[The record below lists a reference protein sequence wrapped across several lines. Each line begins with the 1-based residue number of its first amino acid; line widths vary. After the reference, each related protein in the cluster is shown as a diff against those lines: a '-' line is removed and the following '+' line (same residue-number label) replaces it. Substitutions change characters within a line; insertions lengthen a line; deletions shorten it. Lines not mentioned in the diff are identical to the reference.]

1 MLGISWF
8 ELHQLQDTSDCIT
21 CVILLFCVQ
30 VTLEAVFI
38 MLPLVSCRGISI
50 CAGATCDT
58 LCARWHQVIHVTP
71 CQSSHPH
78 TCTILHA
85 SVTYISKLVV
95 QGVILQNQ
103 MHTLLTH
110 QACGAAVH
118 LEEHTYSRLLAVLII
133 VVFMVSVLY
142 TVLQSWMIWAWSTLL
157 TLAHFLECTERCV
170 SAKQPHT
177 CSYDGYI

>member
-30 VTLEAVFI
+30 VTSEAVFI

-85 SVTYISKLVV
+85 SATYISKLVV

-118 LEEHTYSRLLAVLII
+118 FEEHTYSRLLAVLII
-133 VVFMVSVLY
+133 VVFMVSVY
-142 TVLQSWMIWAWSTLL
+142 VHCSAVLDDLGVEYFADFGTLL
-157 TLAHFLECTERCV
+157 GMYREVRICEAAPYMQL
-170 SAKQPHT
+170 
-177 CSYDGYI
+177 